1 MEKKWLALSVA
12 AMVAAQPAA
21 GVFAAQDTVYSVLT
35 KVPYTS
41 ADEIQAAFDAE
52 VGKAAPADAVP
63 SAGAGGGGVKGSV
76 TITPPGGQRAEQETL
91 ADAKAAAEDALA
103 ALEATNETTAKQIL
117 DAVTAAITLDGVT
130 AAWTEMEDKEN
141 PVITPATT
149 EAAGS
154 ITGKITLTLGA
165 DAEAQTDTVTV
176 DLEIPQLTDEGGE
189 EESPLAD
196 AKAAVETMLETYVVT
211 LDSSLET
218 DEAKR
223 EDVKD
228 KLLKAA
234 QEAVANETVTV
245 NADSVTVT
253 LPKPGIK
260 GAVGGSIQLSTG
272 EGETAVSET
281 VEVSLEIAAL
291 PVETLEELVA
301 AVEDMLKT
309 YTVDNTLTTE
319 EAVKDAVLT
328 AVKTQVD
335 ALMDGVTTAWEKDD
349 EEDWVTVS
357 LPTTQDPG
365 RVEGY
370 IALTREVEA
379 TDPGEGGE
387 TSEEGGEQTPE
398 DAAALAETTP
408 DKALVEVKLTIAQIV
423 EEDESLTE
431 AVRIVENTLEDM
443 TLTNS
448 SQEDKILDYLAEEI
462 GNSDIEL
469 EWSDTE
475 PFDLEPAT
483 TEETGLITGTI
494 VLSMRGV
501 AQPAEVKVEKELALR
516 KEGQL
521 TSEEAQTEAD
531 EEIDSISP
539 DNDIEQSDISRM
551 LNTLF
556 TGTYIEYRWGTGPE
570 EKFTKIVPTTT
581 RTGQI
586 SGTFYVF
593 EKDDP
598 TSELPVKILIRLS
611 KKSSSSSGRPSSS
624 GGSSGGNNSYTIPNT
639 DNTTDTNTDTNT
651 PATPEKKQ
659 FADLDNYAWAQAQ
672 IDALVEKGVI
682 NGVSDTEFAPANNI
696 KRADFLVMA
705 MRLAGLNDTP
715 TDNFADVPADSY
727 YYNAVGIA
735 KQLGITSGAGDN
747 QFLPETN
754 ITRQDMFVLAY
765 NLLKNQGVITADADV
780 SVLDSFADAAD
791 VADYAKVAVA
801 TLLSNGFVN
810 GDDANRINPLNNA
823 TRAESAVFLF
833 NVSEKMN

>member
-21 GVFAAQDTVYSVLT
+21 GVFAAGDDVHSVLT

-41 ADEIQAAFDAE
+41 VDEIKTAFDAE
-52 VGKAAPADAVP
+52 VGKAAGDAVP
-63 SAGAGGGGVKGSV
+63 NSGGGGGGVNGSV

-103 ALEATNETTAKQIL
+103 ALEATNETTAQQIL

-130 AAWTEMEDKEN
+130 AAWTETEDAEN

-154 ITGKITLTLGA
+154 ITGEITLTLGA

-176 DLEIPQLTDEGGE
+176 NLEIPQLTDEGGE

-211 LDSSLET
+211 LDTSLET
-218 DEAKR
+218 DEEKR
-223 EDVKD
+223 EDVKAD
-228 KLLKAA
+228 LLAAA

-245 NADSVTVT
+245 KADSVTVT

-260 GAVGGSIQLSTG
+260 GTVGGSIQLSTG

-309 YTVDNTLTTE
+309 YTVDNTLATE

-335 ALMDGVTTAWEKDD
+335 ALMDGVTTAWDKDG
-349 EEDWVTVS
+349 EEDDVDVL
-357 LPTTQDPG
+357 LPTTQAPG
-365 RVEGY
+365 HINGF

-387 TSEEGGEQTPE
+387 QTSA
-398 DAAALAETTP
+398 DAAALAETTTE
-408 DKALVEVKLTIAQIV
+408 KAIVEVELTIAQIV
-423 EEDESLTE
+423 EENESLAE
-431 AVRIVENTLEDM
+431 AVQIVENTLEDM

-462 GNSDIEL
+462 DNSDIEL

-611 KKSSSSSGRPSSS
+611 KKSSTSSGRPSSS

-639 DNTTDTNTDTNT
+639 DNTTDTNTDTDT
-651 PATPEKKQ
+651 PTTPEKKQ
-659 FADLDNYAWAQAQ
+659 FADLDNYAWAKAQ

-801 TLLSNGFVN
+801 TLLANGFIN

>member
-63 SAGAGGGGVKGSV
+63 SAGAAGDG
-76 TITPPGGQRAEQETL
+76 GGQRAEQETL
-91 ADAKAAAEDALA
+91 ADAKAAAEEALA
-103 ALEATNETTAKQIL
+103 ALEATNETTAQQIL

-130 AAWTEMEDKEN
+130 AAWTETEDAEN

-154 ITGKITLTLGA
+154 ITGEITLTLGA

-176 DLEIPQLTDEGGE
+176 NLEIPQLTDEGGE

-211 LDSSLET
+211 LDTSLET
-218 DEAKR
+218 DAAKIA
-223 EDVKD
+223 DVKD

-291 PVETLEELVA
+291 PVETLEEMKSLA
-301 AVEDMLKT
+301 ESALKT

-319 EAVKDAVLT
+319 QDVKDAVL
-328 AVKTQVD
+328 AFVKGLVD
-335 ALMDGVTTAWEKDD
+335 ENMDGVTTAWNKNGE
-349 EEDWVTVS
+349 EEDVTVS
-357 LPTTQDPG
+357 LPTTQAA
-365 RVEGY
+365 GY
-370 IALTREVEA
+370 IDGVILLTREA
-379 TDPGEGGE
+379 APTDPGEGGE
-387 TSEEGGEQTPE
+387 TGEEGGAQT
-398 DAAALAETTP
+398 LADTEP
-408 DKALVEVKLTIAQIV
+408 AVEPVVDQIKVNVDNVPIPQIV

-494 VLSMRGV
+494 VVSMRGV

-521 TSEEAQTEAD
+521 TSKEAQTEAD

-624 GGSSGGNNSYTIPNT
+624 GGSSGGGNNSYTIPNT

-801 TLLSNGFVN
+801 TLLANGFVN